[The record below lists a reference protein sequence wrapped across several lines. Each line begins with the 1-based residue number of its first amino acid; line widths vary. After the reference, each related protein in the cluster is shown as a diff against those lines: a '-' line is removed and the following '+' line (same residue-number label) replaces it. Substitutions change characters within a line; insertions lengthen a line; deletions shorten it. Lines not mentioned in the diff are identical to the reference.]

1 MLEVVVFYFIFFQVS
16 GTGHAGMEATIAN
29 CLEPGETIVV
39 ANSGI
44 WGQRV
49 CDLSERYGG
58 MLTALVPFLLLYA
71 TMSTACLTGSWF
83 AMCKQNNPWTQLLFT
98 DQSLPLTWVCQPDQ
112 MTSLVLTAHSRS
124 VDVHLSFPV

>member
-1 MLEVVVFYFIFFQVS
+1 MFAVQVS

-39 ANSGI
+39 ATSGI

-58 MLTALVPFLLLYA
+58 NTHCSRHMKHKRGL
-71 TMSTACLTGSWF
+71 GIF
-83 AMCKQNNPWTQLLFT
+83 AW
-98 DQSLPLTWVCQPDQ
+98 
-112 MTSLVLTAHSRS
+112 
-124 VDVHLSFPV
+124 

>member
-1 MLEVVVFYFIFFQVS
+1 MRMKMKTIVTTAMMQVS

-29 CLEPGETIVV
+29 CIEPGETIVV

-58 MLTALVPFLLLYA
+58 LQIQLES
-71 TMSTACLTGSWF
+71 MS
-83 AMCKQNNPWTQLLFT
+83 
-98 DQSLPLTWVCQPDQ
+98 V
-112 MTSLVLTAHSRS
+112 
-124 VDVHLSFPV
+124 

>member
-1 MLEVVVFYFIFFQVS
+1 MLACRQPLLDYISTVIIRYNHIFQLIKISVVLTMVMQVS

-29 CLEPGETIVV
+29 CIEPGETIVV

-58 MLTALVPFLLLYA
+58 
-71 TMSTACLTGSWF
+71 
-83 AMCKQNNPWTQLLFT
+83 
-98 DQSLPLTWVCQPDQ
+98 
-112 MTSLVLTAHSRS
+112 LVLQPTHMS
-124 VDVHLSFPV
+124 V